1 MITTTNSISNDN
13 INISKLSNRDIV
25 SAKHTIDIEID
36 ALRVMESELDSSLT
50 SALDIMQSAKG
61 RVILTGMGKSGH
73 IAKKIAASLASTGT
87 PSFFVHPAEASH
99 GDLGMITN
107 NDVIIAISNSGESK
121 ELIDILNYSKRF
133 GIKLIAI
140 TKNPESSLGK
150 AGDVVLKLPSA
161 KEACPLD

>member
-1 MITTTNSISNDN
+1 MITTTNSISNDD

-73 IAKKIAASLASTGT
+73 IAKK
-87 PSFFVHPAEASH
+87 
-99 GDLGMITN
+99 
-107 NDVIIAISNSGESK
+107 
-121 ELIDILNYSKRF
+121 
-133 GIKLIAI
+133 
-140 TKNPESSLGK
+140 
-150 AGDVVLKLPSA
+150 
-161 KEACPLD
+161 